1 MSCAGRAPRVRYT
14 PRSHLS
20 RDNKPNARLR
30 VRVPGLQVLHRGH
43 AEGHRYPAQPVSFVR
58 QEQLEEAGVGAGVP
72 PEGERLVRDRF
83 QVRQGEQ
90 AQHRRRREGRG
101 RRDQSG
107 GRGGRGGQARGGC
120 QGGEA
125 DGGQEHGAES
135 RRAKSRSA
143 ESRRP
148 GRDRLIAQEGE
159 RARQRRAGRNTA
171 QLPTRLSNEARTRS
185 APLAMNSGARKRNL
199 RRYLVAGVLVWLPI
213 LATLWVVVT
222 LLHFMDLAL
231 LLVPPAYRPEKL
243 VGFSLPG
250 AGAVLALV
258 VVLLTGLLVT
268 NLIGRRLI
276 VWGEELLNRIPVVRT
291 VYGSVKSLAESVL
304 SQSNSFRK
312 VVMVEYPRAGA
323 WSIGFLTA
331 EDVPEVS
338 EKMREP
344 HVAVYISAALNAT
357 AGYPVVVAR
366 RQVVELEM
374 SVDEAMKMIITCGV
388 VVPPAPHAH
397 ATKAP
402 VAKPAA

>member
-1 MSCAGRAPRVRYT
+1 MSRAGRAGRASRVRYN
-14 PRSHLS
+14 PRSQLS

-30 VRVPGLQVLHRGH
+30 IRVPGLQVLRRGH
-43 AEGHRYPAQPVSFVR
+43 AEGHRYPAQPLSFVR
-58 QEQLEEAGVGAGVP
+58 QEQPEEARIGAGVP
-72 PEGERLVRDRF
+72 PEGERLVRDRL
-83 QVRQGEQ
+83 QVRQG
-90 AQHRRRREGRG
+90 
-101 RRDQSG
+101 
-107 GRGGRGGQARGGC
+107 GQ
-120 QGGEA
+120 A
-125 DGGQEHGAES
+125 DGGKEHGAES

-159 RARQRRAGRNTA
+159 RARQRRASRNTA

-185 APLAMNSGARKRNL
+185 APLTMNGGARKRNL

-268 NLIGRRLI
+268 NLLGRRLI

-331 EDVPEVS
+331 ENVPEIS
-338 EKMREP
+338 DKMGEP
-344 HVAVYISAALNAT
+344 HVAVYISSALNAT
-357 AGYPVVVAR
+357 AGYLVVVPR

-402 VAKPAA
+402 LAKPAA